1 MIDKPKEVV
10 VSYWSGPLPEICY
23 LHFLSFRKHNP
34 EMEYVLYL
42 EEDFNLE
49 GSVSEILM
57 EKLLLLDISIER
69 IQLSKLMFELDVPA
83 FSIWLDNSL
92 YRFARRIIRKITP
105 LFYRLGMRKGIFPS
119 EVMGI
124 TLSHRFPF
132 TGYSTNLP
140 YRADLFRSLIHR
152 KYIEWNFLYVD
163 IDICFTAPIDFMRYP
178 QGAIAQWGTDNFGN
192 SAFLLLTSSARNA
205 RNLILQNLIDG
216 VSALPWIL
224 YDKERIVDYQLTIID
239 NKYIDQAWSPK
250 SIIFQDSSL
259 FFKMGPHVDS
269 FLEEVLSD
277 SIGIHWHNQWKITPD
292 AGSPYQRLVD
302 MFERGM
308 HFKTT
313 SIK

>member
-1 MIDKPKEVV
+1 MIDKPREIV

-42 EEDFNLE
+42 EEEINLE
-49 GSVSEILM
+49 GSVSDILM
-57 EKLLLLDISIER
+57 EKLLLLDVKIEK
-69 IQLSKLMFELDVPA
+69 IQLSKIMLELSVPG
-83 FSIWLDNSL
+83 FSMWLDNSFF
-92 YRFARRIIRKITP
+92 RFARRIVRKLTP
-105 LFYRLGMRKGIFPS
+105 LFYKLGLRKGIFHS

-132 TGYSTNLP
+132 TGYSKNLP

-152 KYIEWNFLYVD
+152 KYTENNFLYVD
-163 IDICFTAPIDFMRYP
+163 IDICFTAPIDFLRYP
-178 QGAIAQWGTDNFGN
+178 QGAIAQWGTANFGN
-192 SAFLLLTSSARNA
+192 SAFLMLSNSADSARD
-205 RNLILQNLIDG
+205 LILQYLVDG

-224 YDKERIVDYQLTIID
+224 YNQERIAKYQLIIID

-250 SIIFQDSSL
+250 SIIYQDSSL
-259 FFKMGPHVDS
+259 FFKMGPHVDG
-269 FLEEVLSD
+269 FLDEVLSD

-302 MFERGM
+302 TYERGM
-308 HFKTT
+308 PFKTT